1 MTIIK
6 TNLRTTAT
14 DHHGNIKLNDNGQES
29 AFSGVFQ
36 LGLIMGSQDDE
47 THRLPVDDDQLP
59 RLQTALNSI
68 TSDCLY
74 SLMGIG
80 ALISIAGTEKALTS
94 EEYYGI
100 GLAIKNL
107 TALIQENQDHHEK
120 IADDLDRRNTAKGSR
135 HES

>member
-1 MTIIK
+1 MTIK

-14 DHHGNIKLNDNGQES
+14 DHHGNIELRGNHQEL
-29 AFSGVFQ
+29 AFSGVFNVS
-36 LGLIMGSQDDE
+36 LIMGSQDDE
-47 THRLPVDDDQLP
+47 THRLPVADDQLP
-59 RLQTALNSI
+59 HLQTALNNI
-68 TSDCLY
+68 TTDCLY

-80 ALISIAGTEKALTS
+80 ALISIAGTEKALTT

-120 IADDLDRRNTAKGSR
+120 IVDDLHRRNAAKGDRS
-135 HES
+135 